1 MRGVHCFTPFRAS
14 PRNAHFKPVPLRPYD
29 VTTINNCL
37 QRESAM
43 DEVETKQYCVTVKVW
58 VWAEDANRAEDIVFD
73 EMEYLVGADTPVR
86 GFEVGQAA
94 EDKEP

>member
-1 MRGVHCFTPFRAS
+1 
-14 PRNAHFKPVPLRPYD
+14 
-29 VTTINNCL
+29 
-37 QRESAM
+37 M

-58 VWAEDANRAEDIVFD
+58 VWAENANRAEDIVFD
-73 EMEYLVGADTPVR
+73 EMEYLVGADTPVS

>member
-1 MRGVHCFTPFRAS
+1 
-14 PRNAHFKPVPLRPYD
+14 
-29 VTTINNCL
+29 
-37 QRESAM
+37 M

-58 VWAEDANRAEDIVFD
+58 VWAENANRAEDIVFD

-86 GFEVGQAA
+86 GFEVGQAT